1 MNLRIAIVISM
12 LSIAGCASQ
21 DSRAASSKAKKSPTA
36 STQEECATVGGTW
49 RKVGMLR
56 TEACDIPTKDAGK
69 ACRDSAECES
79 VCVADPDA
87 SGDGVNGH
95 CYRSYL
101 TVGTCLTLVRD
112 GKVDTA
118 QCAD

>member
-1 MNLRIAIVISM
+1 MNIKLTIV
-12 LSIAGCASQ
+12 LSILLATGCASL
-21 DSRAASSKAKKSPTA
+21 DSRAAASKAKKAPAA
-36 STQEECATVGGTW
+36 STPEQCAAAGGTW

-56 TEACDIPTKDAGK
+56 TEVCDIPTKDAGK

-79 VCVADPDA
+79 VCVASEGPT
-87 SGDGVNGH
+87 SGAVTGQ

-101 TVGTCLTLVRD
+101 TTGTCLALVHK
-112 GKVDTA
+112 GKVESA